1 MGKHWAI
8 MKKNPNFL
16 FFSESFPEAKG
27 WRKPYL
33 NDWKLEGLSDQEDAS
48 NKANVIFMQYEF

>member
-1 MGKHWAI
+1 